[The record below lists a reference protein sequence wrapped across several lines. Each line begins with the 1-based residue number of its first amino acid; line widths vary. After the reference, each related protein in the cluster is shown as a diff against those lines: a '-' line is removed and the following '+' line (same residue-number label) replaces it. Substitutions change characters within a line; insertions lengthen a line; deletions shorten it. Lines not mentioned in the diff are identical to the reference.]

1 MLKLIPSSD
10 CSHAREALSARL
22 DGELSELE
30 GAGLDGHLRACAE
43 CSAFARELQALSLGL
58 HAAAL
63 EQPRIEIFVPLRR
76 RPLAGLRTAAAA
88 AAIVAVAAGSAFAVG
103 GLVGNHGRPGIAVTG
118 IPGSDFLAVHTD
130 SAEQHALAMARNLG
144 PSEPLRVG
152 GVIAV

>member
-10 CSHAREALSARL
+10 CSHAREAVSVRL

-30 GAGLDGHLRACAE
+30 EAGLDGHLRACAD
-43 CSAFARELQALSLGL
+43 CSAFARELQALGREL

-63 EQPRIEIFVPLRR
+63 EQPGIQIFVPVRR

-103 GLVGNHGRPGIAVTG
+103 GLVGNHGRPGLAMTG
-118 IPGSDFLAVHTD
+118 IAGSDFLAVHTD
-130 SAEQHALAMARNLG
+130 SAEQHTLAMARNLG
-144 PSEPLRVG
+144 PTEPLRVG
-152 GVIAV
+152 GVIPV